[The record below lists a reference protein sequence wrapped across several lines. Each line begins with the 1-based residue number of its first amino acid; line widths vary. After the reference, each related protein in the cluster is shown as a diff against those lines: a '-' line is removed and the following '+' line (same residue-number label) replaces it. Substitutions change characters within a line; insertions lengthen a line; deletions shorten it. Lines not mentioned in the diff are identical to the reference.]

1 MNALESNTV
10 TVQAPPS
17 KSLSHRALIAS
28 GMANGV
34 STVRGVLRSVDLTI
48 TRGCLEAGGVSIE
61 ELADGAYRVVG
72 RPGGLL
78 GGPLGGQDDPVTLE
92 VHESGTTCR
101 LIAAVAAAGHGVF
114 ELRGAPRMHER
125 PIGALCEA
133 LHRLGAEVQYL
144 RKTGYPPL
152 RILTDGLRGG
162 HSTISLDESSQYLSG
177 LLLAA
182 PLAAR
187 GTVLEVAGRKVV
199 SWPYVSLTLQVMEDF
214 GVRFHVM
221 QRSGD
226 GFANVDWRELT
237 EARPGEVRIAVMPG
251 SYTAR
256 EYEVEGDWSNAS
268 YFLAAGAIGPVP
280 VRVTGV
286 RPDSAQGD
294 RAICDILAAMG
305 APVSFEHGGAVARP
319 AKLRGAEL
327 DMGRCPDLVP
337 TVAALAAFAEGETV
351 ITNVAHLKIKESDR
365 LEAAA
370 ANLRRAGAGAVV
382 FEDGIRII
390 PAAARGGFD
399 RSATTFACFGD
410 HRMAMSA
417 SLYALA
423 GIDAVLDEPS
433 CVSKSFPDFF
443 ARWAPVASAARAAKG
458 SGGGAQ

>member
-1 MNALESNTV
+1 MNAQDARTV

-17 KSLSHRALIAS
+17 KSLSHRALIAA
-28 GMANGV
+28 GLANGV
-34 STVRGVLRSVDLTI
+34 SVVRGALRSVDLTI
-48 TRGCLEAGGVSIE
+48 TRGCLAAGGVDIE
-61 ELADGAYRVVG
+61 ELPDGAYRVQG
-72 RPGGLL
+72 RPDGLV
-78 GGPLGGQDDPVTLE
+78 GGPLSGADGPVVLE

-101 LIAAVAAAGHGVF
+101 LITAVAAAGHGIF
-114 ELRGAPRMHER
+114 EVRGAPRMHER

-133 LHRLGAEVQYL
+133 LHRLGAEAQYL
-144 RKTGYPPL
+144 EKSGYPPL
-152 RILTDGLRGG
+152 RVLTDGLRGG
-162 HSTISLDESSQYLSG
+162 FTTIALDESSQFLSG

-182 PLAAR
+182 PLAER
-187 GTVLEVAGRKVV
+187 GTVLEVGGRKVV

-214 GVRFHVM
+214 GIQFHVM
-221 QRSGD
+221 RRSGD
-226 GFANVDWRELT
+226 GFDNVPWRELS
-237 EARPGEVRIAVMPG
+237 EARPGEVRVAVVPG
-251 SYTAR
+251 SYGAR

-268 YFLAAGAIGPVP
+268 YFLAAGAVGPVP
-280 VRVTGV
+280 VAVQGL

-305 APVSFEHGGAVARP
+305 APVSFERGAAVARP
-319 AKLRGAEL
+319 AQLRGAEL

-351 ITNVAHLKIKESDR
+351 IGNVAHLKIKESDR

-370 ANLRRAGAGAVV
+370 TNLRRAGAGAVV
-382 FEDGIRII
+382 FEDGIRVI

-399 RSATTFACFGD
+399 RAAGEFACFGD

-423 GIDAVLDEPS
+423 GIDAALDDAS

-443 ARWAPVASAARAAKG
+443 ERWEPVLRAARQAG
-458 SGGGAQ
+458 GRGGAE